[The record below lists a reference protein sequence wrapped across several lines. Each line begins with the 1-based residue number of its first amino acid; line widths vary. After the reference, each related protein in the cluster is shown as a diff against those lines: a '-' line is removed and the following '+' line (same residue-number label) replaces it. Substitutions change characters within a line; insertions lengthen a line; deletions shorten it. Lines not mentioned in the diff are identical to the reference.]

1 MRRWV
6 RIGGLFCG
14 WALAQPFSAAF
25 PSLMAKGRTPFSRA
39 AQVCLA
45 HGESRTFSST
55 SFLTY
60 RDSLP
65 NPRTALWLS
74 ALLPGAGQIYN
85 RSYWK
90 APLIWGAL
98 ALTGTLA
105 YQNHKYYLRYR
116 QAYRDAL
123 NGQNPFPTL
132 SPENLRFLRETYRK
146 DRDVFFLASLVVYAL
161 QIGEAY
167 SDAHLKGFT
176 IYAAGG
182 PSYVRLVCTW

>member
-1 MRRWV
+1 MRRWAAV
-6 RIGGLFCG
+6 AFLGSWAVAQSLFGGSFTHTGRPMYAFLEAARPPN
-14 WALAQPFSAAF
+14 ALIARRLSP
-25 PSLMAKGRTPFSRA
+25 PSW
-39 AQVCLA
+39 VV
-45 HGESRTFSST
+45 
-55 SFLTY
+55 SF

-74 ALLPGAGQIYN
+74 ALLPGAGQLYN

-98 ALTGTLA
+98 ALTGTLT
-105 YQNHKYYLRYR
+105 YQSHKNYLRYR

-132 SPENLRFLRETYRK
+132 PPENLRFIRESYRK
-146 DRDVFFLASLVVYAL
+146 DRDIFLLASLVVYAL

-167 SDAHLKGFT
+167 ADAHLKGFT

-182 PSYVRLVCTW
+182 IGSVRLVCAW